1 MNELWR
7 DPTTNQCYLIPEG
20 AQLQTGSLE
29 LISSNKERKLVQQEA
44 VQSYACSAAEANQHI
59 QERVTQMLELAG
71 QEVGQ
76 FVQLFAAD
84 LGSQLAS
91 GIDSLSQTFRTSEAT
106 QSAAEAP
113 RAQDESTAGPAN
125 FDELFDEIGADTDG
139 FGDNVVD
146 LEFDDSSEEDSDFAG
161 IFEELKDE
169 LAGPLKELQEVIS
182 SELVDLGRSLA
193 QLGKELLDELSTEE
207 GGDALQNVKDWLN
220 SVSDGDGEDEFSS
233 AEDSVDSLSPEDE
246 TLLEELMNQV
256 EGDVDIIILDEDA
269 EEESQE
275 NSPAPKPPP
284 ATAEM
289 MSKAASEHELAKRVW
304 DLELSDDDH
313 EESDPEQSSGAQD
326 AESIAVATAQS
337 DSTDDSE
344 SSISWPS
351 KAALKR
357 QTKAQLLGFAA
368 LLGLDGLSMTD
379 KKAVILDAIERL
391 RP

>member
-20 AQLQTGSLE
+20 TALQSGDLE
-29 LISSNKERKLVQQEA
+29 LVNSNKERKLVQQEA
-44 VQSYACSAAEANQHI
+44 VQSYACSATEANQHI

-91 GIDSLSQTFRTSEAT
+91 GIDSLSQTFRSSEAAQEAEAAPT
-106 QSAAEAP
+106 PEDGAAE
-113 RAQDESTAGPAN
+113 PAD
-125 FDELFDEIGADTDG
+125 FEELFEEIGADTTD
-139 FGDNVVD
+139 FGDNVVE
-146 LEFDDSSEEDSDFAG
+146 LEFEESSEEDSGFSG

-220 SVSDGDGEDEFSS
+220 SVSDADSDEEFSS

-246 TLLEELMNQV
+246 ALLEQLMDQV
-256 EGDVDIIILDEDA
+256 DGDVDIIILDEDA
-269 EEESQE
+269 EADSQE
-275 NSPAPKPPP
+275 SSPAPQLPP

-304 DLELSDDDH
+304 DLELSEDEP
-313 EESDPEQSSGAQD
+313 EEPSPGQSSGAQD
-326 AESIAVATAQS
+326 AESREVAEAQN
-337 DSTDDSE
+337 DSTDASE

-368 LLGLDGLSMTD
+368 LLGLDGLSTTD
-379 KKAVILDAIERL
+379 TKSVILDAVERL

>member
-20 AQLQTGSLE
+20 TPLQSGDLE
-29 LISSNKERKLVQQEA
+29 LVSSNKERKLVQQEA

-91 GIDSLSQTFRTSEAT
+91 GIDSLSQSFRTSET
-106 QSAAEAP
+106 
-113 RAQDESTAGPAN
+113 AQDAADESPSTQNEAAANPAD
-125 FDELFDEIGADTDG
+125 FEELFDEIGSDTT
-139 FGDNVVD
+139 FGDNVVE
-146 LEFDDSSEEDSDFAG
+146 LEFEESSEEDSGFSG

-169 LAGPLKELQEVIS
+169 LAGPLKELQETIS

-220 SVSDGDGEDEFSS
+220 SVSDAGSEEEFSS

-246 TLLEELMNQV
+246 ALLEQLMEQV
-256 EGDVDIIILDEDA
+256 DGDVDIIILDEDA

-304 DLELSDDDH
+304 DLELSDDEH
-313 EESDPEQSSGAQD
+313 EESVPEQSGGAQN
-326 AESIAVATAQS
+326 AEPIAVEAAQN
-337 DSTDDSE
+337 DSTDASE

-351 KAALKR
+351 TAALKR

-379 KKAVILDAIERL
+379 KKAGILDAIERL